1 MHEGKAAQLADPDP
15 CDVVM
20 LVGCTVG
27 RRANPFSNLP
37 DAHVNG
43 VRTTAGMQD
52 AQPCSGLHHDVN
64 TELLVHLTRE
74 GL

>member
-20 LVGCTVG
+20 LVRCTVG
-27 RRANPFSNLP
+27 RRANPVSDVP

-43 VRTTAGMQD
+43 VLTTAGMQD
-52 AQPCSGLHHDVN
+52 AQP
-64 TELLVHLTRE
+64 
-74 GL
+74 